1 MEIFSKKSSSHF
13 SLGIFFL
20 EKEKTNIHLTV
31 ESAISKELK
40 IDQSIAHNGV
50 CLTVVAKTENQHTVT
65 IIDET
70 VIKTNFSNLKVGNS
84 LNLERCL
91 KVGSRL
97 DGHMVQGHVDEVAT
111 CMEVL
116 EDKGSWRYVFKGTE
130 QVKNLVVNKGSICIN
145 GVSLTVVNTKDT
157 IFEVA
162 IIPYTYENTTFKE
175 IKVGDL
181 VNIEYDIIGKYIT
194 KNSIN

>member
-1 MEIFSKKSSSHF
+1 MFTGIIEG
-13 SLGIFFL
+13 LGTVLFL

-97 DGHMVQGHVDEVAT
+97 DGHMVQGNVDEVAT

-162 IIPYTYENTTFKE
+162 TIPYTYENTTFKE

>member
-1 MEIFSKKSSSHF
+1 
-13 SLGIFFL
+13 
-20 EKEKTNIHLTV
+20 
-31 ESAISKELK
+31 
-40 IDQSIAHNGV
+40 
-50 CLTVVAKTENQHTVT
+50 
-65 IIDET
+65 
-70 VIKTNFSNLKVGNS
+70 
-84 LNLERCL
+84 
-91 KVGSRL
+91 
-97 DGHMVQGHVDEVAT
+97 MVQGHVDEVAT
-111 CMEVL
+111 CMKVL

-145 GVSLTVVNTKDT
+145 GVSLTVVNTKET

>member
-1 MEIFSKKSSSHF
+1 MFTGIIEG
-13 SLGIFFL
+13 LGTVLFL

>member
-1 MEIFSKKSSSHF
+1 MFTGIIEC
-13 SLGIFFL
+13 LGKVVFL
-20 EKEKTNIHLTV
+20 EKEKTNIHLTI
-31 ESAISKELK
+31 ESSISRELK

-50 CLTVVAKTENQHTVT
+50 CLTVVGKKGNQHTVT
-65 IIDET
+65 VIDES
-70 VIKTNFSNLKVGNS
+70 VIKTNFGNLKVGS
-84 LNLERCL
+84 ILNLERCL

-111 CMEVL
+111 CIEVME
-116 EDKGSWRYVFKGTE
+116 DNGSWRYKFEGSE
-130 QVKNLVVNKGSICIN
+130 QVKKLIVNKGSICIN
-145 GVSLTVVNTKDT
+145 GVSLTIVNTKGS

-175 IKVGDL
+175 IRIGDL
-181 VNIEYDIIGKYIT
+181 VNLEYDIIGKYIM

>member
-1 MEIFSKKSSSHF
+1 MFTGIIEG
-13 SLGIFFL
+13 LGTVLFL

-130 QVKNLVVNKGSICIN
+130 QVKNLVVNKGYICIN

>member
-1 MEIFSKKSSSHF
+1 MFTGIIEG
-13 SLGIFFL
+13 LGTVLFL

-40 IDQSIAHNGV
+40 IDQSIAHNVV

-194 KNSIN
+194 KNTINLVIN

>member
-1 MEIFSKKSSSHF
+1 MFTGIIEG
-13 SLGIFFL
+13 LGTVLFL

-181 VNIEYDIIGKYIT
+181 VN
-194 KNSIN
+194 

>member
-1 MEIFSKKSSSHF
+1 MFTGIIEC
-13 SLGIFFL
+13 LGTVILL

-65 IIDET
+65 VIDET

-111 CMEVL
+111 CIEVL

-157 IFEVA
+157 VFEVA

-194 KNSIN
+194 KNAIN